1 MTPKQEKFAQC
12 IADGMNQADAYR
24 TAYDASKMK
33 DTSIHVNASKLMAD
47 NTISDRV
54 RELRAAVV
62 ECWLEHQAGKLNQ
75 SFLSKTALKA
85 TIRKSPRIQKSKGI
99 EKTLRYAVL
108 MKAGFKCQACGAK
121 PLPDNSVSLHIDH
134 ILPKSM
140 GGSDLEQNLQ
150 VLCADCNL
158 SKSNC
163 FAYDHSQEVDL
174 WKS

>member
-24 TAYDASKMK
+24 AAYDAEKMK
-33 DTSIHVNASKLMAD
+33 PESIYSKASELMAD
-47 NTISDRV
+47 GKVANRV
-54 RELRAAVV
+54 KALRAAVV
-62 ECWLEHQAGKLNQ
+62 ECWLAHQAGKLDKA
-75 SFLSKTALKA
+75 FLTKKALEA
-85 TIRKSPRIQKSKGI
+85 TTSTVVSVRKSRGI

-121 PLPDNSVSLHIDH
+121 PLPDNDVSLHIDH